1 MDRRVALTFA
11 GVGALTV
18 AAGAAV
24 VAANLGILGM
34 AGADGE
40 VGTLDA
46 QTVSDLAGTVPPTT
60 AGPGVVVVDEYVVE
74 PGSSPASTTG
84 AGVSGSPAG
93 PTGDDRW
100 EQGGASVD
108 PAVTGAGGSAATVSP
123 TTTSTT
129 RVRVDDDRERHG
141 EDDDREHEIERER
154 DADDD

>member
-34 AGADGE
+34 AGAEGE

-74 PGSSPASTTG
+74 PVPVLPSTPAADVSG
-84 AGVSGSPAG
+84 FPAGV
-93 PTGDDRW
+93 TGDDRW
-100 EQGGASVD
+100 DRGGPSVD
-108 PAVTGAGGSAATVSP
+108 PAVPGEGGNPATAS
-123 TTTSTT
+123 TTST

>member
-1 MDRRVALTFA
+1 MDRRV
-11 GVGALTV
+11 ALTV

-46 QTVSDLAGTVPPTT
+46 QTVSDLAGTLPPTT
-60 AGPGVVVVDEYVVE
+60 TVPGVVVVDEYVVE
-74 PGSSPASTTG
+74 PGPASAGTNVTG
-84 AGVSGSPAG
+84 VPGSPAG
-93 PTGDDRW
+93 VAGEDRW
-100 EQGGASVD
+100 DRGGASVD
-108 PAVTGAGGSAATVSP
+108 PAATGEGGSGPVVSP

-129 RVRVDDDRERHG
+129 RVRVDDDPERHG

-154 DADDD
+154 DGDDD